1 MKAFLYM
8 LSNLAVGTYDRAH
21 TVRENQGGRD
31 FEESRGKRSEIQ
43 ENFSIVWKNICFL
56 D

>member
-8 LSNLAVGTYDRAH
+8 LSNLAVDAYDGAH

-31 FEESRGKRSEIQ
+31 FGESRGKEVKVREIFLLSEKIYV
-43 ENFSIVWKNICFL
+43 F
-56 D
+56 